1 MTQSKALL
9 SLLIVLLGVC
19 SSANYTTKPL
29 QFKAKFYDEKGVFI
43 GSFGATDEDSPI
55 YIASCEQLFPERFQ
69 QGSSKMTVQD
79 IIQKVGTEIVGDRHT
94 LLIELNLHVG
104 IFKLPPKAHRA
115 AIQKIIEDTHLDP
128 ENPHKMDTI
137 DYEIGGCGYHNNAG
151 DFIHLRAVDG
161 EMSNKSM
168 YPSVA
173 VFNAV
178 EYDTKVDSNQQL
190 TTDSGSKI
198 IAERRV
204 EYTWHTHPPRTNGRF
219 FEQTPSL
226 HDYSFGN
233 NYQYIKQHFL
243 ISVKYKWVYYFGFGT
258 HLPQVTNMRHYD
270 VYNFRMTYDNFFSL
284 K

>member
-1 MTQSKALL
+1 MTQLKTLFSGIIFVL
-9 SLLIVLLGVC
+9 SVC
-19 SSANYTTKPL
+19 SFANYPTRTL
-29 QFKAKFYDEKGVFI
+29 QFTAKFYDEKGAFI
-43 GSFGATDEDSPI
+43 GVFGTPDDNSPI
-55 YIASCEQLFPERFQ
+55 YIASCTLLFPDRFQ

-79 IIQKVGTEIVGDRHT
+79 IIQRVGTEIIGDRHT
-94 LLIELNLHVG
+94 PIIELSLHVG
-104 IFKLPPKAHRA
+104 VFKLPPKAHRDE
-115 AIQKIIEDTHLDP
+115 IRKIIEDTHLDP
-128 ENPHKMDTI
+128 DNVHKMDTI

-161 EMSNKSM
+161 EMSNKSS

-173 VFNAV
+173 VFNAMD
-178 EYDTKVDSNQQL
+178 YDSKVDSNQRL
-190 TTDSGSKI
+190 TTDSGSKLI
-198 IAERRV
+198 SERRV
-204 EYTWHTHPPRTNGRF
+204 DYTWHTHPPKTNGRF

-258 HLPQVTNMRHYD
+258 HLPQITNVRD
-270 VYNFRMTYDNFFSL
+270 VEVYNFKMTYDNFFSL